1 MAKNEEVVDLK
12 PTNITEEQLKG
23 IQTLVA
29 PINQAQMELGRIET
43 RKHSVLHEVSE
54 LQKLLGEKQAE
65 LEKEYGKVNINIQDG
80 AIEYVEDEQAN
91 S

>member
-1 MAKNEEVVDLK
+1 
-12 PTNITEEQLKG
+12 
-23 IQTLVA
+23 
-29 PINQAQMELGRIET
+29 MELGRIET

-80 AIEYVEDEQAN
+80 AIEYLDDEQAN